1 MKIRSFLFLCVAA
14 GMCFMSCR
22 NGHTSGADAAPEATM
37 PSDSMSVCKDRTVIV
52 SETDSMWLYKPVFN
66 GGVELLCEYDC
77 HPAEGNDRIFVAAG
91 AYTLTYSWSEF
102 DHGLIAGPHVAG
114 QFYEGY
120 DEPAISGAFYYIN
133 SEKRWGFVHD
143 GYEKTLREMSASQGQ
158 CVGFSQVMLISDGE
172 ICNIH
177 PRTNPNKLRHRRA
190 ICEID
195 NDLYI
200 VDSKHKITLFEF
212 TESLKALGVENGLY
226 MDMGRM
232 RYSAYKEFASG
243 EWTEI
248 HPRNRV
254 TKYCSNYLVFYR

>member
-52 SETDSMWLYKPVFN
+52 SETDS
-66 GGVELLCEYDC
+66 
-77 HPAEGNDRIFVAAG
+77 
-91 AYTLTYSWSEF
+91 
-102 DHGLIAGPHVAG
+102 
-114 QFYEGY
+114 
-120 DEPAISGAFYYIN
+120 
-133 SEKRWGFVHD
+133 
-143 GYEKTLREMSASQGQ
+143 
-158 CVGFSQVMLISDGE
+158 
-172 ICNIH
+172 
-177 PRTNPNKLRHRRA
+177 
-190 ICEID
+190 
-195 NDLYI
+195 
-200 VDSKHKITLFEF
+200 
-212 TESLKALGVENGLY
+212 
-226 MDMGRM
+226 RM